1 MILLGN
7 NESYHNFFVLG
18 ELNHMFFFTNKEE
31 PHNVEFNFKSIQHGD
46 YFILFA
52 SKLEKKPQVL
62 NKCTSKI
69 YKKRRTMVIKRK
81 QMCKNTSKLLRNL
94 AWPRADTIFSRKHYY
109 RNNGYKNFSD

>member
-46 YFILFA
+46 YFISFHFILFA
-52 SKLEKKPQVL
+52 SKLEKNPQVL
-62 NKCTSKI
+62 KKCTSKI
-69 YKKRRTMVIKRK
+69 YKKR
-81 QMCKNTSKLLRNL
+81 
-94 AWPRADTIFSRKHYY
+94 
-109 RNNGYKNFSD
+109 